1 MDIKEIRK
9 LIREMELGKLEELEI
24 EEEGK
29 KIRLKKRSS
38 APKPVI
44 AAAPVF
50 DENWAAQKAASS
62 GAAAV
67 PAGNASREEGVVDFN
82 SPMVGTFYRSSSPE
96 AEPFVN
102 QGSRVKVESVLC
114 IIEAMKV
121 MNEIK
126 AEIAGEI
133 VEVLAKNGEAVEF
146 GQTLFRIKTQ

>member
-38 APKPVI
+38 APKPGI

-50 DENWAAQKAASS
+50 TEGWVPQKPASSS
-62 GAAAV
+62 GALA
-67 PAGNASREEGVVDFN
+67 PAGRAPQEEGVVDFH

-102 QGSRVKVESVLC
+102 QGSRVKVDSVLC

-126 AEIAGEI
+126 AEVAGEI

-146 GQTLFRIKTQ
+146 GQTLFRIKTH